1 VGVGDGAIA
10 VRVAGAAGGGIELG
24 RGRLSV
30 KAHASRKM
38 LPTSAQMIFRGLM
51 AETITQARGS
61 VNASGLRSRAWDG
74 SGFRDRIEAG
84 NALTVLR
91 LHVKL
96 LALYCDG
103 ALR

>member
-1 VGVGDGAIA
+1 MA
-10 VRVAGAAGGGIELG
+10 VRVAGAAGDGSELG

-38 LPTSAQMIFRGLM
+38 LAMSAQIIIRSLM
-51 AETITQARGS
+51 AETITQAMSS
-61 VNASGLRSRAWDG
+61 VNASGLRLHAWGG
-74 SGFRDRIEAG
+74 SDFRDHIEAG

-96 LALYCDG
+96 LALYCHG